1 MIYPYFCRKN
11 AAMLKK
17 IVGTAGTRILN
28 ALVNLAIL
36 FLITNHIGKEG
47 LGAIGLILLDVGIIQ
62 LVIDLVAG
70 SALIYY
76 ASREATGKLFIPAY
90 LWIAVVSVSF
100 YFIFQL
106 LKLYFPVVYST
117 VIPDGTELTIIG
129 LAVINSLMLTHYNL
143 LLGHEQIKTYNMI
156 FTTQVLIVLIVFLVH
171 IFFLGQKTVDSY
183 ISSLFAGYTIAAFF
197 SFFALLKS
205 SRSWSVHHWADTTRK
220 VIRYGMVTQIAN
232 VLHIG
237 NKRFSF
243 YIIKRFMGLPPLGI
257 YTAGV
262 QLTEGLRLIGQS
274 ISIVQFA
281 TLSNTT
287 DKKYAAQLTIKLMK
301 FTVLLTFAAVLV
313 LIILPESFYTWI
325 FSKAFTGV
333 KPVILI
339 LSPGVIALAAN
350 AIFSHYF
357 SGLGNPKVNLW
368 SNVVGFVLT
377 LILAFSLIP
386 LFGING
392 AAATASVS
400 YISTVIYQYIVFK
413 KQTGTRFGE
422 WIPRK
427 QDIRDFRGLIQD
439 AFFPGKVKG

>member
-1 MIYPYFCRKN
+1 
-11 AAMLKK
+11 MLKK

-76 ASREATGKLFIPAY
+76 ASREATGKLLVPAY
-90 LWIAVVSVSF
+90 LWIAIVNVLF

-106 LKLYFPVVYST
+106 LKLHFPVVYST
-117 VIPDGTELTIIG
+117 VIPENAELTIIG
-129 LAVINSLMLTHYNL
+129 LAVINALMLTHYNL
-143 LLGHEQIKTYNMI
+143 LLGHEKIKVYNTV
-156 FTTQVLIVLIVFLVH
+156 FTTQILVILIAFLVH
-171 IFFLGQKTVDSY
+171 IFYLKDKTFDSFVN
-183 ISSLFAGYTIAAFF
+183 SLYTGYSVAALF
-197 SFFALLKS
+197 SFIAVLGI
-205 SRSWSVHHWADTTRK
+205 SRSWSVRNWPVTTRK
-220 VIRYGMVTQIAN
+220 VVKYGIVTQIAN

-237 NKRFSF
+237 NKRFSY
-243 YIIKRFMGLPPLGI
+243 YIIKRFAGLPPLGI

-281 TLSNTT
+281 RLSNTT

-301 FTVLLTFAAVLV
+301 FTVLLTFAAVLLLV
-313 LIILPESFYTWI
+313 VLPENFYTWM

-368 SNVVGFVLT
+368 SNVVGFVFT
-377 LILAFSLIP
+377 LVLAFSLIP

-400 YISTVIYQYIVFK
+400 YISTVIYQYIIFK
-413 KQTGTRFGE
+413 KQTGTRFGQ
-422 WIPRK
+422 WLPRK
-427 QDIRDFRGLIQD
+427 QDFLDFRGLMRET
-439 AFFPGKVKG
+439 FFR

>member
-1 MIYPYFCRKN
+1 
-11 AAMLKK
+11 MLKK

-36 FLITNHIGKEG
+36 FLITNHIGSKG

-76 ASREATGKLFIPAY
+76 ASRQSIGKLLIPAY
-90 LWIAVVSVSF
+90 CWIALVNTLF

-106 LKLYFPVVYST
+106 LKNRFPIVYST
-117 VIPDGTELTIIG
+117 VIPIGSEPAIIG
-129 LAVINSLMLTHYNL
+129 LALINALMLTHYNL
-143 LLGHEQIKTYNMI
+143 LLGHERIKTYNKI
-156 FTTQVLIVLIVFLVH
+156 FTTQVLIVLTVFLVH
-171 IFFLGQKTVDSY
+171 IFFLRQKNVEAFVN
-183 ISSLFAGYTIAAFF
+183 SLYAGYSIAALLG
-197 SFFALLKS
+197 FFAMIRL
-205 SRSWSVHHWADTTRK
+205 SRSWSFSNWAATTRK
-220 VIRYGMVTQIAN
+220 VIRYGTVTQIAN

-243 YIIKRFMGLPPLGI
+243 YLIKRFMGLPSLGI

-281 TLSNTT
+281 TLSNTS
-287 DKKYAAQLTIKLMK
+287 DKNYATQLTIKLMK
-301 FTVLLTFAAVLV
+301 FTVLLTFAAVLILV
-313 LIILPESFYTWI
+313 ILPESFYTWI

-339 LSPGVIALAAN
+339 LSPGVMALAAN

-368 SNVVGFVLT
+368 SNVVGFVFT

-400 YISTVIYQYIVFK
+400 YISTVIYQYIIFK
-413 KQTGTRFGE
+413 KRTGTLCRE
-422 WIPRK
+422 WMPEK
-427 QDIRDFRGLIQD
+427 QDFLDFRELIKK
-439 AFFPGKVKG
+439 AFFQGRPGK

>member
-1 MIYPYFCRKN
+1 
-11 AAMLKK
+11 MLKK

-47 LGAIGLILLDVGIIQ
+47 LGAIGLILLDMGIIQ

-76 ASREATGKLFIPAY
+76 ASREATGKLLIPAY
-90 LWIAVVSVSF
+90 LWIAIVNVLF
-100 YFIFQL
+100 YFIFNL

-117 VIPDGTELTIIG
+117 VIPENAELTIIG
-129 LAVINSLMLTHYNL
+129 LAVINALMLTHYNL
-143 LLGHEQIKTYNMI
+143 LLGHEKIRIYNTV
-156 FTTQVLIVLIVFLVH
+156 FTTQILVILAVFLIH
-171 IFFLGQKTVDSY
+171 IFYLKQKTYDSFVNSLY
-183 ISSLFAGYTIAAFF
+183 IGYSVAAFF
-197 SFFALLKS
+197 SFFAVMGIS
-205 SRSWSVHHWADTTRK
+205 GSWSIRNWLTTTRK
-220 VIRYGMVTQIAN
+220 VVKYGIVTQIAN

-237 NKRFSF
+237 NKRFS
-243 YIIKRFMGLPPLGI
+243 YYVIKRFAGLPPLGI

-301 FTVLLTFAAVLV
+301 FTVLLTLAAVLV
-313 LIILPESFYTWI
+313 LIILPESFYTWM
-325 FSKAFTGV
+325 FSKAFSGV

-368 SNVVGFVLT
+368 SNVVGFVFT
-377 LILAFSLIP
+377 VILAFSLIP

-392 AAATASVS
+392 AAFTASVS
-400 YISTVIYQYIVFK
+400 YISTVIYQYIIFK

-422 WIPRK
+422 WLPHK
-427 QDIRDFRGLIQD
+427 QDFRDFRGLMKET
-439 AFFPGKVKG
+439 FFESN

>member
-1 MIYPYFCRKN
+1 
-11 AAMLKK
+11 MLKK

-36 FLITNHIGKEG
+36 FLITNHIGSKG

-62 LVIDLVAG
+62 LVIDLIAG

-76 ASREATGKLFIPAY
+76 ASRESTGKLLIPAY
-90 LWIAVVSVSF
+90 VWIAIVNVLF

-117 VIPDGTELTIIG
+117 VIPEGAELTIIG

-143 LLGHEQIKTYNMI
+143 LLGHEKIKTYNTI
-156 FTTQVLIVLIVFLVH
+156 FTTQVLVVLLVFLIH
-171 IFFLGQKTVDSY
+171 IFYLDLKTFDAYVN
-183 ISSLFAGYTIAAFF
+183 SLYAGYSIAALF
-197 SFFALLKS
+197 SFFAMLGI
-205 SRSWSVHHWADTTRK
+205 SRSWTIRRWPATTRK
-220 VIRYGMVTQIAN
+220 VIQYGIVTQIAN

-243 YIIKRFMGLPPLGI
+243 YIIKRFAGLPPLGI

-287 DKKYAAQLTIKLMK
+287 DKKYAAQLTVKLMK

-368 SNVVGFVLT
+368 SNVVGFIFTV
-377 LILAFSLIP
+377 ILAFSLIP

-400 YISTVIYQYIVFK
+400 YLSTVIYQYIIFK

-422 WIPRK
+422 WIPQRK
-427 QDIRDFRGLIQD
+427 DFRDFREL
-439 AFFPGKVKG
+439 VKETFRR